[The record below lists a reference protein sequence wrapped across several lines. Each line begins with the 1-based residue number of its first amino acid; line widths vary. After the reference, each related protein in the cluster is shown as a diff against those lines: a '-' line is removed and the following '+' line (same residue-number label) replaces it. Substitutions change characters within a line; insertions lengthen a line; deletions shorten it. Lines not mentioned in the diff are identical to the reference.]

1 MNGTMGRQGPQG
13 LIGLDGEPGTKGET
27 GIPGEPVRNIVDVL
41 FQSNGKTLQESL
53 INCSHDFHQRLV
65 L

>member
-53 INCSHDFHQRLV
+53 INCSPDFHQRLV